1 MDERRHFLLPTIGL
15 IAALFVA
22 MFFSACAHAPEG
34 GADSKLA
41 EQLAASVA
49 PLGARNWIVIAESS
63 FPVYAGA
70 GVETI
75 GVDAPSDVVF
85 MEVLDIL
92 ESEGRLQP
100 RIWVSSELDA
110 VTEDYAPGVRKYRRA
125 LGKLL
130 PGRFHYRLANHIINK
145 QVEAAIRTYRV
156 LVIKTSTS
164 LPYSNICIELDSGY
178 WNADSEAELR
188 SRIEKVRQDEE
199 RENAVPAVH
208 PAPVVPS
215 VPQLPAPAAPPPP
228 GSSPRP
234 SLPSPKTSPSPAP
247 VPAVPAPSS
256 GSAPRAA

>member
-1 MDERRHFLLPTIGL
+1 MDERRHFFLPTLGL
-15 IAALFVA
+15 IAAFLTAV
-22 MFFSACAHAPEG
+22 FFPACAHAPEG

-41 EQLAASVA
+41 EQLAANVA

-75 GVDAPSDVVF
+75 NVDAPSDVVF

-110 VTEDYAPGVRKYRRA
+110 VTEDYAPGVRKFRRS

-145 QVEAAIRTYRV
+145 QVEAAIKTFRV
-156 LVIKTSTS
+156 LVVKTSTS

-199 RENAVPAVH
+199 RENAVPTVH
-208 PAPVVPS
+208 PVPAVPS
-215 VPQLPAPAAPPPP
+215 VPQLPAPAAAPAT
-228 GSSPRP
+228 GSSPA
-234 SLPSPKTSPSPAP
+234 LPAP
-247 VPAVPAPSS
+247 KAAPASVPAVSIPAPAP
-256 GSAPRAA
+256 APRAA